1 MKSRTFWLWLILIAL
16 AGFAIR
22 VNIGARTYIDFD
34 EWQHLFMA
42 SSPRWADLEFELRT
56 NAHPPL
62 FFFLLGWVER
72 LGQPALYR
80 AISIAAGSGSIVMVG
95 LIARRLFEF
104 PLVQLACAAAFAL
117 SLDAIAISDEI
128 RSYQLAIFLVVV
140 AFYAW
145 LEMRS
150 GSLRACILFAAVS
163 SLALLSHY
171 AAIFFVAACA
181 ILTLRRLRLRSAIAL
196 AVPLILF
203 AVEYVVHAG
212 AQGEQGYLLDFY
224 FGTAAGESL
233 PGFLLRNLHNFFNL
247 FSPVALASA
256 PAALTIVVIFCV
268 LAAWAARG
276 KASPVILAAAVIVL
290 EMMAAAI
297 LGKYPFGGKLRH
309 EYIAGPFLLL
319 AAFAVLDRLS
329 RKLPRAVIPA
339 LALCASVAGF
349 ATQRASLIRFPG
361 TVLQTEQYQAWRAAF
376 PHAPAVY
383 VDHWG
388 VISYFIHTSTEPR
401 TFVRH
406 IQGAADIDEYRTP
419 DGIHIFY
426 DKSRDVANLAD
437 PALYAGI
444 ASCLRTSGLSE
455 ITIFLMSPG
464 GQPLDLRN
472 GKLGSIIEDLA
483 ARRGLRLT
491 RFAPGRDYAA
501 AGFTLAEHE

>member
-1 MKSRTFWLWLILIAL
+1 MKSRAFWFWLILIAA

-22 VNIGARTYIDFD
+22 ADVGARTFIDFD

-80 AISIAAGSGSIVMVG
+80 AISIAAGAGSVVMAG
-95 LIARRLFEF
+95 LIARRLFES

-117 SLDAIAISDEI
+117 SVDAIAISDEI
-128 RSYQLAIFLVVV
+128 RSYQLAIFLVLV
-140 AFYAW
+140 AFHAW

-150 GSLRACILFAAVS
+150 GSARACIAFAAAS

-171 AAIFFVAACA
+171 SAIFFVAACA
-181 ILTLRRLRLRSAIAL
+181 ILTLPRLRIRSAIAL

-212 AQGEQGYLLDFY
+212 AQGEQGYLADFY
-224 FGTAAGESL
+224 FGATAGESL
-233 PGFLLRNLHNFFNL
+233 PHFLVRNFHHFFNL

-256 PAALTIVVIFCV
+256 AGALAGIVIFCA

-276 KASPVILAAAVIVL
+276 KASPIILAAALIVL
-290 EMMAAAI
+290 EVVAAAI
-297 LGKYPFGGKLRH
+297 LGKYPFGGMLRH
-309 EYIAGPFLLL
+309 EYIAGPFILL
-319 AAFAVLDRLS
+319 AAFAILDRLS
-329 RKLPRAVIPA
+329 RNLPQAVIPA

-349 ATQRASLIRFPG
+349 AAGRASLIRFPG
-361 TVLQTEQYQAWRAAF
+361 AVLQAQQYQAWRAAF
-376 PHAPAVY
+376 PHAAAVY

-388 VISYFIHTSTEPR
+388 VIAWFIHTSTEPR

-406 IQGAADIDEYRTP
+406 IPDAANVDEYRTP

-437 PALYAGI
+437 SRLYASI
-444 ASCLRTSGLSE
+444 ASCLRASGLSE

-464 GQPLDLRN
+464 GQPLDLHN
-472 GKLGSIIEDLA
+472 GKLESIIAALA
-483 ARRGLRLT
+483 EKHNLRLT
-491 RFAPGRDYAA
+491 RFAPGPDYAA
-501 AGFTLAEHE
+501 AGFTLR